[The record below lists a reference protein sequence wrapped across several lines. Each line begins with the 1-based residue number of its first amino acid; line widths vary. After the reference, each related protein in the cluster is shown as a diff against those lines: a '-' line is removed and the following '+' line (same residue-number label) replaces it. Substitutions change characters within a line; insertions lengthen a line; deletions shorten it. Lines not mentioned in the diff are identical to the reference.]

1 MTSLHHPDLRL
12 LWTLWLCHLNVC
24 LYFIQKPLIR
34 PFAHK
39 HTHWWQR
46 ATAYGEDSSAC
57 GQEEQGIDPPLW
69 RTLCTSWATSATY
82 ASPMCLFDQMHER
95 WTYKVEYQQKKKN
108 LNTLSS
114 VYQMYFFMFW
124 KRSERHL
131 LCFIKTDTTVTET
144 TKEWHHQLPGI
155 RCSLCVCLHVTK
167 HECYIV
173 VPPLDAI
180 MSSTLVIRQP
190 KPVMEA
196 RESDEWDSGICD
208 CCQDVPECKC
218 LCLSDCLI
226 LTPAKV

>member
-1 MTSLHHPDLRL
+1 MKSLHHPDLRL

-95 WTYKVEYQQKKKN
+95 WTYKLEYQQKNKKICFVLSLSN
-108 LNTLSS
+108 VFLYVLKEVRAAPSVFYKDWHYCHRNHKRVTSPTPRNPLFTLC
-114 VYQMYFFMFW
+114 M
-124 KRSERHL
+124 
-131 LCFIKTDTTVTET
+131 
-144 TKEWHHQLPGI
+144 
-155 RCSLCVCLHVTK
+155 
-167 HECYIV
+167 
-173 VPPLDAI
+173 
-180 MSSTLVIRQP
+180 
-190 KPVMEA
+190 
-196 RESDEWDSGICD
+196 
-208 CCQDVPECKC
+208 
-218 LCLSDCLI
+218 
-226 LTPAKV
+226 LTRD